1 MSSNN
6 ERGTDNQNALD
17 SQRKMVEG
25 STWMTFG
32 SIGSKLLGALYII
45 PWMAWMGSQETA
57 GAANALFQ
65 VGYTPYSY
73 FLALATAGIPS
84 AISQQVS
91 HYNAIGEFETSKNIY
106 KRALQIMGI
115 TGLVAGLLMYVLA
128 PAFSAASPNADVND
142 GITVIR
148 SLVPALLIIPI
159 MSVTRGFLQGHN
171 TMKPSAVSQ
180 VIEQLARV
188 VFMLASVYLIR
199 QVMNGEVLTA
209 VSLSTFAAFV
219 GALFSLIYLIYN
231 VRRGDNA
238 LTKKPEESL
247 NAVNVSTNELIK
259 SIIITAIPFIVL
271 STALTVSQFID
282 QFTYSPI
289 MEATSNLSLE
299 DIQLTYGV
307 SHANAN
313 KLVMILVS
321 FGSAMATTS
330 IPLISEMVA
339 RQDFKSVRKQFT
351 SSFQLLLFIM
361 IPASAGLALLAEP
374 FYTVF
379 YGFSEFGT
387 SVTRV
392 SAIIAFLWSLY
403 ALLTNF
409 AKSVN
414 IVKPMIW
421 TLVLGL
427 LLKLLMQYP
436 FVSQFGVYGMLIT
449 TIIAFAAIV
458 VTLAVFIHRK
468 IDLNWNFIGRRMLL
482 IILMTV
488 AMAMVV
494 FLVNT
499 IFGQFVSADNRLMA
513 VVRMGV
519 SALAGVAVYGY
530 LALKTRLADKLLG
543 DNIAKIRNM
552 LRIK

>member
-339 RQDFKSVRKQFT
+339 RQDFRSVRKQFT

-543 DNIAKIRNM
+543 DNIAKIRNI

>member
-115 TGLVAGLLMYVLA
+115 TGLIAGLLMYVLA

-148 SLVPALLIIPI
+148 SLVPALIIIPT

-209 VSLSTFAAFV
+209 VSLSTFAAFI

-231 VRRGDNA
+231 VRRGDTA
-238 LTKKPEESL
+238 LTKEPEESL

-339 RQDFKSVRKQFT
+339 RQDFRAVRKQFT

-427 LLKLLMQYP
+427 LLKLLIQYP

-449 TIIAFAAIV
+449 TIIAFTVIV
-458 VTLAVFIHRK
+458 VTLAIFIHRK
-468 IDLNWNFIGRRMLL
+468 IDLNWDFIGRRMLL

-494 FLVNT
+494 FLVNA
-499 IFGQFVSADNRLMA
+499 IIGQFVPADNRLMA

-543 DNIAKIRNM
+543 NNIAKVREM